1 MRYYLDTNIIYFAL
15 AGTDSLS
22 DDVKDIISDYSNILY
37 TSSVCVME
45 LMQILK
51 TRPAKGEQQD
61 PQKVFEYLNGMGIK
75 VVYVNEKHL
84 TEFSQTPVLHADP
97 NDRLIIAQAA
107 CDRITLISS
116 DNQFEQ
122 YTRYLKTFKFI
133 HNN

>member
-22 DDVKDIISDYSNILY
+22 DDVKDIISDYCNILY

-61 PQKVFEYLNGMGIK
+61 SQKVFEYLNGMGVN

-84 TEFSQTPVLHADP
+84 TEFSRMPVLHADP

-122 YTRYLKTFKFI
+122 YTKVY
-133 HNN
+133 